1 MHVHLPKPLHG
12 WRAFVGEVG
21 IIVVGVLIALGA
33 EQVVESIHEREDI
46 AQLRGALRGELAD
59 DRARWEDMRAQ
70 DRCTESR
77 FTAIDHWLRSAP
89 AGKLLPDAFRITL
102 WNMHSSAWDLAKT
115 SPAVAHI
122 PVTERLTY
130 ASLFAAIDNWR
141 EVLMI
146 ERANGQTMEAL
157 LATADQPE
165 NRRQVPL
172 YLARAR
178 ILDVERPGRAQLRVR
193 KLWRG
198 RRYGVCHALCL
209 RWVLPAAGCVLAALS
224 QSI

>member
-1 MHVHLPKPLHG
+1 MHFHLPKPLHG

-33 EQVVESIHEREDI
+33 EQVVENLHERDDV
-46 AQLRGALRGELAD
+46 AQIRGALRGELAD

-70 DRCTESR
+70 DRCTASR
-77 FTAIDHWLRSAP
+77 FDAIDHWLRTAP
-89 AGKLLPDAFRITL
+89 AGTRLPDAYRIVL

-115 SPAVAHI
+115 SPAAAHI
-122 PVTERLTY
+122 PLTERLTY

-141 EVLMI
+141 DLLMS

-165 NRRQVPL
+165 NRSQVPL

-178 ILDVERPGRAQLRVR
+178 ILLRFRQLNYPYFFSRFDELGIRADRSQLTIAGDDS
-193 KLWRG
+193 L
-198 RRYGVCHALCL
+198 LCK
-209 RWVLPAAGCVLAALS
+209 PLAS
-224 QSI
+224 

>member
-178 ILDVERPGRAQLRVR
+178 ILLRLRQLNYRYFFSRFDSLGIRADRSQLTIAGDDN
-193 KLWRG
+193 L
-198 RRYGVCHALCL
+198 LCKPL
-209 RWVLPAAGCVLAALS
+209 D
-224 QSI
+224 Q